1 MYTNGYTVRAA
12 APVALSRQKL
22 ALQTRYHR
30 ADCRAPAAAWRPAVA
45 ALRAL
50 MTARYLAAYRRAR
63 GIDRDRLPYYE
74 AAACM
79 RGLVR
84 AGHARLVGDRNALDA
99 SSYGPRLAARFAR
112 VSGVAVSLPPW
123 RD

>member
-1 MYTNGYTVRAA
+1 
-12 APVALSRQKL
+12 
-22 ALQTRYHR
+22 
-30 ADCRAPAAAWRPAVA
+30 VA

-50 MTARYLAAYRRAR
+50 MTARYLVAYRRAR

-84 AGHARLVGDRNALDA
+84 GGEARVAGAHNPLDDSA
-99 SSYGPRLAARFAR
+99 FGARLAARFTQ
-112 VSGVAVSLPPW
+112 VSGVAASLPPW
-123 RD
+123 RG